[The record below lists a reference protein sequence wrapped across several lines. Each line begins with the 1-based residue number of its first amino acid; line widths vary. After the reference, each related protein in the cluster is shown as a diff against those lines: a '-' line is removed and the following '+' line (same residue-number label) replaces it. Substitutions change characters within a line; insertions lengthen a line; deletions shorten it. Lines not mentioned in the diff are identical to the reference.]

1 MKKKNYKSRS
11 CCHHDPTLWRD
22 QTSPSSPPLGAAS
35 CQTETIRS
43 QTLFV
48 FAGVSFSVVLMVFF
62 CCGFWLPVRIPPP
75 APHPPNRCW
84 SCTENGAAPVRLK
97 ALWRW
102 EPSSIK
108 AIFFLKNKQTKSHK
122 SSLQPQQIF
131 RLIICWNCGFAL
143 AVEHL
148 MRLRKSAEKAE
159 NRCVGFKPPL
169 MAFQCTLWQIGDAV
183 YPILYSALISFMTAH
198 RAAAVQKRF
207 SCTDVYFCPS
217 ICAHPSGALPPL
229 KFIMW

>member
-1 MKKKNYKSRS
+1 MPDRNNPKPDAI
-11 CCHHDPTLWRD
+11 CVC
-22 QTSPSSPPLGAAS
+22 GG
-35 CQTETIRS
+35 
-43 QTLFV
+43 FV
-48 FAGVSFSVVLMVFF
+48 FSCFN
-62 CCGFWLPVRIPPP
+62 GFLLLWLLIARQNPPTRPPP
-75 APHPPNRCW
+75 AQPVLELHRKW
-84 SCTENGAAPVRLK
+84 RRSGETEGSLTVRT
-97 ALWRW
+97 
-102 EPSSIK
+102 EFDQSNI
-108 AIFFLKNKQTKSHK
+108 FLKNKQTKSHT

-131 RLIICWNCGFAL
+131 RLIICWNCGFVL